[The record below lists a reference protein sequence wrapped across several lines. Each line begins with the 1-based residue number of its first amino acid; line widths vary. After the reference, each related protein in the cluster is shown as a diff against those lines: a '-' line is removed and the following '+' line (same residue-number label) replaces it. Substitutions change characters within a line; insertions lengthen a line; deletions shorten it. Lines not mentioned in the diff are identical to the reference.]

1 MKTHYPAIAL
11 LKYWLPNPRPLA
23 AGCPTLASGEHMK
36 ALIAIMFTIALATTI
51 QAQNSPNLARS
62 QRNLEKAQQR
72 RYDLDG

>member
-36 ALIAIMFTIALATTI
+36 ALIAIMFTIPLATTI
-51 QAQNSPNLARS
+51 QAQNTPKPAQSGKSAA
-62 QRNLEKAQQR
+62 KAI
-72 RYDLDG
+72 